1 MCRTLRRRS
10 VSEYRRPDFSQD
22 NRREVSNKKEG
33 SNELIRIDL
42 GFKVKNRDSW
52 PPATDQNSGGYNCTT
67 FWEEG
72 VGQDSLHSRAGCS
85 KMSTSFDSQSP
96 ESQNNMSSS
105 LLLVKNILEAQILVL
120 PKRSKKNWPV
130 YAKLVQKKPPEI
142 VSSKSLSKPLGPWVA
157 YYRIYRI
164 AEKNGNTWDQNQQV
178 NK

>member
-1 MCRTLRRRS
+1 VCRTLRRRS

-52 PPATDQNSGGYNCTT
+52 PQQLTKYQVDITVRL

-72 VGQDSLHSRAGCS
+72 VGQDSLHSQAGCS
-85 KMSTSFDSQSP
+85 KMSTSLDSQSP

-142 VSSKSLSKPLGPWVA
+142 VSSKTLSKPLGPWVD
-157 YYRIYRI
+157 YYRI